1 MHQRGCATLVLLC
14 KPFWKV
20 RNGLCVPLHNKI
32 HQLTI
37 GDCDYPYFVDT
48 VRFFT
53 RPKSYHTVERWPSVY
68 MYIPISPHLDI
79 LIREWM
85 VLNERVKRPNST
97 QRDEPCDWP
106 ASCHPRGT
114 VNQTVFYLVRPNQKA
129 PMSNYIFF
137 FVFCF
142 KGHFVLAI
150 INHRTFSIHCELLLK
165 VVYNRPSGKLLTLSR
180 SRGLL

>member
-85 VLNERVKRPNST
+85 VLNERVKGRTAPSET
-97 QRDEPCDWP
+97 SLVIGQRVVIRAEQ
-106 ASCHPRGT
+106 SIKLF
-114 VNQTVFYLVRPNQKA
+114 FYLVRPNQKA